1 MKGFSTKAPLTRLTV
16 KTPKRRLLMSE
27 TAKELT
33 MGLLG
38 ETSGQ
43 EEKESKAIKDGQK
56 LQTGDL

>member
-1 MKGFSTKAPLTRLTV
+1 
-16 KTPKRRLLMSE
+16 MSE